1 MGPDSLRGRVTWRP
15 RRKPR
20 PLPATTISITPE
32 NDITRT
38 IRLAPVALLAAAAVA
53 ACGKKAPPAPPPAP
67 AVNQDSI
74 NAEQARRDSIARAEQ
89 ARRDSL
95 AKAQADADRLRQ
107 ATAAARKT
115 LTDVIYFDFDTDSL
129 TDASR
134 SALDAKIGVLSANPG
149 VKLRIAGNTDDRGS
163 DEYNLALGQR
173 RAASA
178 KRYLTDHGV
187 TADRIDVISYG
198 EERPVATGED
208 EAAWSQN
215 RRDEFEITAGGDD
228 IKATP

>member
-1 MGPDSLRGRVTWRP
+1 M
-15 RRKPR
+15 
-20 PLPATTISITPE
+20 
-32 NDITRT
+32 TRT
-38 IRLAPVALLAAAAVA
+38 IRLAPVALLAAAALA

-95 AKAQADADRLRQ
+95 AKAQAEADRLRQ
-107 ATAAARKT
+107 AQAAARKT

-129 TDASR
+129 TNASR
-134 SALDAKIGVLSANPG
+134 STLDAKIGVLSANPD

-215 RRDEFEITAGGDD
+215 RRDEFEIIAGGDRLV
-228 IKATP
+228 APR

>member
-1 MGPDSLRGRVTWRP
+1 MVPGSLRGRVTSRP
-15 RRKPR
+15 RRRPR
-20 PLPATTISITPE
+20 PLPATTTSITSE
-32 NDITRT
+32 NDMTRT
-38 IRLAPVALLAAAAVA
+38 IRLAPIALLAAAALA

-74 NAEQARRDSIARAEQ
+74 NAEQARRDSIARA
-89 ARRDSL
+89 
-95 AKAQADADRLRQ
+95 
-107 ATAAARKT
+107 T
-115 LTDVIYFDFDTDSL
+115 
-129 TDASR
+129 
-134 SALDAKIGVLSANPG
+134 LDAKIAALSANPD
-149 VKLRIAGNTDDRGS
+149 VKLRVAGNTDDRGS

-178 KRYLTDHGV
+178 KRYLTDHGI

-215 RRDEFEITAGGDD
+215 RRDEFEITAGGDNL
-228 IKATP
+228 KATP